1 MAASR
6 ESLGARLRD
15 LEHKVAA
22 LREQVAEMMKMLEKI
37 ESKVWEGQ

>member
-1 MAASR
+1 MAAPR
-6 ESLGARLRD
+6 ESLEARLRD
-15 LEHKVAA
+15 LEHQVIA